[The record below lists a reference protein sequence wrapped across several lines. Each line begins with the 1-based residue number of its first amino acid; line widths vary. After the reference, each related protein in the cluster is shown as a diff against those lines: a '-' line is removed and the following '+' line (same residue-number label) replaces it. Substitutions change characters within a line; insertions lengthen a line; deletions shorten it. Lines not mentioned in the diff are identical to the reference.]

1 MKYIAH
7 PVLAAEDSKEKD
19 KYAYVVYAKDEK
31 FDDPN
36 VRLFWCE
43 DGSAEV
49 MSKKDADHFTYEE
62 ALKLEKMKGKHT
74 WKMERVPHYGQN
86 VSSSEIIRSEEVVDI
101 DTMAYDDL
109 YADVDH
115 CIEDIITRYGG
126 DIHIAGQSSR
136 WGDAIDDIIYLVNMS
151 QPYVDE
157 VIEDDV
163 LEEI

>member
-19 KYAYVVYAKDEK
+19 KYAYVVYAEDEK

-36 VRLFWCE
+36 VKLFWCE

-49 MSKKDADHFTYEE
+49 MSKNDADHFTYEE
-62 ALKLEKMKGKHT
+62 ALKLEKMKGKHK

-86 VSSSEIIRSEEVVDI
+86 VSSSEMIRSEEVVDI

-136 WGDAIDDIIYLVNMS
+136 WGDAIDDIIYLVHMS
-151 QPYVDE
+151 QPYEE